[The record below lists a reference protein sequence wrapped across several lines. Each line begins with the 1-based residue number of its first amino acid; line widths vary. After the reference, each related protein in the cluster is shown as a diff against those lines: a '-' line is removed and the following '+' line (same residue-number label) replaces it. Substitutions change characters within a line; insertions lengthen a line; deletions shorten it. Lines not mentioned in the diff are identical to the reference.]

1 MAYVVRLQKLLE
13 LYKYESARSPE
24 HFSDPVYNANAHVLL
39 HEDTCFR
46 FESRE
51 EDGAFTV
58 QLLDPDRSEVA
69 PGGRRAAVRLN
80 SCQLDSHAGY
90 NSKRMS
96 SRHLVQLARGPQ
108 SIRRCLRGAVT

>member
-1 MAYVVRLQKLLE
+1 MLSWQSLRPQKLLE

-69 PGGRRAAVRLN
+69 PGGCRAFCVVA
-80 SCQLDSHAGY
+80 
-90 NSKRMS
+90 
-96 SRHLVQLARGPQ
+96 
-108 SIRRCLRGAVT
+108 

>member
-1 MAYVVRLQKLLE
+1 MTDSPSVRLQKLLE

-69 PGGRRAAVRLN
+69 PGGCKF
-80 SCQLDSHAGY
+80 SCAHGT
-90 NSKRMS
+90 
-96 SRHLVQLARGPQ
+96 LVN
-108 SIRRCLRGAVT
+108 